1 MLAETGHE
9 QEDGFH
15 ILWVREGVKGK
26 KGIKTRRRHRFQEV
40 PFDDSISPHVSFP
53 FHFRPDAALLP
64 VFTMSLSH
72 SLPQLQPRIV
82 NV

>member
-53 FHFRPDAALLP
+53 SHFRPDATGLP
-64 VFTMSLSH
+64 FLTMSH
-72 SLPQLQPRIV
+72 SLSLSQSRPRIV